1 MTDKTAHTAMTP
13 EALLPRLG
21 LAPDAE
27 AAVGRKLERSRREL
41 EAIAE
46 TAYAGEMPDF
56 PLCRRMPLTRLAV
69 IVCLLARKY
78 AAYQAA
84 GADED
89 IILDTFR
96 DVSLRA
102 ELYRRRS
109 GGIGVS
115 KDDVVWF
122 RHIMNGDVFKL
133 GALQYQKFSM
143 IYLDE
148 ETIGEPYMTFSEAQ
162 KLALPGGAPV
172 LNCHIPA
179 GADLSAAAV
188 GASLRRA
195 RAFFA
200 ENFPA
205 VRYRAFLCYSWLL
218 YPPMLE
224 RLPESSRI
232 RCFAAHFEILGTCGD
247 GTQALENLFPDKKR
261 PDPAHY
267 TALQAL
273 AAEHPELLGYACGV
287 IRLRKNGGAADGGDH
302 L

>member
-1 MTDKTAHTAMTP
+1 MTDKTAHTTMTP

-41 EAIAE
+41 EAIAD

-115 KDDVVWF
+115 KYDVVWF
-122 RHIMNGDVFKL
+122 RHIMNGDIFKL

-148 ETIGEPYMTFSEAQ
+148 ETIGEPYMTFSGAQ

-195 RAFFA
+195 QAFFA

-247 GTQALENLFPDKKR
+247 SAQALENLFPDKKR

-287 IRLRKNGGAADGGDH
+287 IRL
-302 L
+302 

>member
-1 MTDKTAHTAMTP
+1 MTP

-27 AAVGRKLERSRREL
+27 AAVGRKLEKSHREL
-41 EAIAE
+41 EAIAD
-46 TAYAGEMPDF
+46 TAYDGEVPDF
-56 PLCRRMPLTRLAV
+56 PLCRRMPLTRLAAV
-69 IVCLLARKY
+69 VCLLARKY
-78 AAYQAA
+78 ADYRVA

-102 ELYRRRS
+102 GLFRRQR

-115 KDDVVWF
+115 RDDVVWF
-122 RHIMNGDVFKL
+122 RHIMNADIFKL

-148 ETIGEPYMTFSEAQ
+148 ETLGEPYMTFSGAQ

-172 LNCHIPA
+172 INCHIPA

-224 RLPESSRI
+224 RLPEDSRI

-261 PDPAHY
+261 PDPAQY
-267 TALQAL
+267 SALQAL

-287 IRLRKNGGAADGGDH
+287 IRL
-302 L
+302 

>member
-1 MTDKTAHTAMTP
+1 MTP

-27 AAVGRKLERSRREL
+27 AAVGRKLEKSRREL

-46 TAYAGEMPDF
+46 TAYDGEVPDF
-56 PLCRRMPLTRLAV
+56 PLCRRMPLTRLAAV
-69 IVCLLARKY
+69 VCLLARKY
-78 AAYQAA
+78 AAYQEA

-102 ELYRRRS
+102 ELFRRQHGS
-109 GGIGVS
+109 IGVF

-122 RHIMNGDVFKL
+122 RHIMNGDIFKL

-148 ETIGEPYMTFSEAQ
+148 ETLGEPYMTFSGAQ

-172 LNCHIPA
+172 INCHIPA

-200 ENFPA
+200 EKFPA

-224 RLPESSRI
+224 RLPENSRI
-232 RCFAAHFEILGTCGD
+232 RQFSARFEILGACGD
-247 GTQALENLFPDKKR
+247 GAQALENLFPEKKR
-261 PDPAHY
+261 PDRAQY

-273 AAEHPELLGYACGV
+273 AAEHPELLGYGCGV
-287 IRLRKNGGAADGGDH
+287 IRL
-302 L
+302 

>member
-1 MTDKTAHTAMTP
+1 MDKTAYTTMTP

-27 AAVGRKLERSRREL
+27 AAVGRKIEKSRREL
-41 EAIAE
+41 ETIAD
-46 TAYAGEMPDF
+46 TAYDGDVPDF

-69 IVCLLARKY
+69 VVCLLARKY
-78 AAYQAA
+78 ADYRAA

-122 RHIMNGDVFKL
+122 RHIMNGDIFKI

-200 ENFPA
+200 ENSPA

-224 RLPESSRI
+224 RLPAGSRI
-232 RCFAAHFEILGTCGD
+232 RQFAARFEILGACGD
-247 GTQALENLFPDKKR
+247 SAQALENLFPEKKR
-261 PDPAHY
+261 PERAQY
-267 TALQAL
+267 TALQTL

-287 IRLRKNGGAADGGDH
+287 IGL
-302 L
+302 

>member
-1 MTDKTAHTAMTP
+1 MLDKTTDTTMTP
-13 EALLPRLG
+13 AALLPRLG

-27 AAVGRKLERSRREL
+27 AAVERKLEKSRREL

-78 AAYQAA
+78 ADYQAA
-84 GADED
+84 GADGAV
-89 IILDTFR
+89 ILDTFR

-109 GGIGVS
+109 GSIGVS
-115 KDDVVWF
+115 RDDVIWF
-122 RHIMNGDVFKL
+122 RHIMNGDIFKL

-148 ETIGEPYMTFSEAQ
+148 ETLGEPYMTFSGAQ
-162 KLALPGGAPV
+162 KCALPGGAPV
-172 LNCHIPA
+172 INCHIPA

-195 RAFFA
+195 RAFFT

-205 VRYRAFLCYSWLL
+205 EQYRAFLCYSWLL

-224 RLPESSRI
+224 RLPEASRI
-232 RCFAAHFEILGTCGD
+232 RQFAARFAILGTCGD
-247 GTQALENLFPDKKR
+247 SAQALENLFPEKKR
-261 PDPAHY
+261 PERARY

-273 AAEHPELLGYACGV
+273 AAEHPELLGYGCGV
-287 IRLRKNGGAADGGDH
+287 IML
-302 L
+302 